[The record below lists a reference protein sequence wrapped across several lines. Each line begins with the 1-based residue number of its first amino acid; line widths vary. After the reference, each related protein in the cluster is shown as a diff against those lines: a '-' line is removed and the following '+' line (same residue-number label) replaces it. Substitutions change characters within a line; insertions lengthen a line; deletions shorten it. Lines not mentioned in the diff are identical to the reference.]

1 MNLKKGVEIDDFSC
15 KIISKTIK
23 PILALIKIIAT
34 N

>member
-1 MNLKKGVEIDDFSC
+1 MDLKKGMEIDDFSC

-23 PILALIKIIAT
+23 TILAHFKIIAT

>member
-1 MNLKKGVEIDDFSC
+1 MDLKKGMEIDDFSY

-23 PILALIKIIAT
+23 TSLALIKIVAT